1 MILGVCQILFSG
13 FLFRQFQLS
22 IHAFTKIWKR
32 ILQNTFWSGGDAS
45 LVHFLVFFLYL
56 GAVVQKRVKL
66 FPGAA
71 WVCDDVMNDNGADR
85 AFSNWRRIFFVELRQ
100 RLTIALTRVY
110 CYILPTRSTAPYAT
124 CSIRQ
129 STRRT
134 RPTQYRATSPPPP
147 QYRYT
152 ELATIVLKNARLRF
166 DLSGLNRLF
175 FFCTYA

>member
-1 MILGVCQILFSG
+1 M
-13 FLFRQFQLS
+13 
-22 IHAFTKIWKR
+22 
-32 ILQNTFWSGGDAS
+32 
-45 LVHFLVFFLYL
+45 VFFLYL

-129 STRRT
+129 STLRT

-175 FFCTYA
+175 FLYLRLGNKMTNLDQVRRKYPIIRRRYFHYLAIHVRIRVFGPRWLVADVPLA